1 VVVEKS
7 PGLLSREDGSYAR
20 VRTSDLSERQV
31 EDPLE
36 PFEDEVVAGA
46 DEPLPPLLLSL
57 APDDPDPDPEDGAVD
72 AGVDEESDPDPDPD
86 PEDSDDP
93 VSDFAAGAA
102 DSPATEV
109 ELPER
114 LSVL

>member
-7 PGLLSREDGSYAR
+7 PRLLSREDRSSAQKR
-20 VRTSDLSERQV
+20 STSDQSERQV

-36 PFEDEVVAGA
+36 PFEGEEVAGA
-46 DEPLPPLLLSL
+46 DEPLPSLLLVSL
-57 APDDPDPDPEDGAVD
+57 VPDDPDPDPEDGAVD
-72 AGVDEESDPDPDPD
+72 AGVEEESDPD

>member
-1 VVVEKS
+1 
-7 PGLLSREDGSYAR
+7 
-20 VRTSDLSERQV
+20 
-31 EDPLE
+31 LE

-57 APDDPDPDPEDGAVD
+57 PPDDPDPDPDPEDGAVD
-72 AGVDEESDPDPDPD
+72 AGVDEESDPDPDPDPD

>member
-1 VVVEKS
+1 
-7 PGLLSREDGSYAR
+7 
-20 VRTSDLSERQV
+20 
-31 EDPLE
+31 
-36 PFEDEVVAGA
+36 VVAGA
-46 DEPLPPLLLSL
+46 DEPLPSLLLVSL
-57 APDDPDPDPEDGAVD
+57 APDDPDEGTVDG
-72 AGVDEESDPDPDPD
+72 GVEGESDPDPD

-93 VSDFAAGAA
+93 VSDLAAGVA